1 LAFGLLNQSQDGS
14 GANIPATI
22 TGNTFY
28 MLGSGNLFRDAD
40 GPPFDIASDNVFDPG
55 PGPALD
61 TSAPYSVP
69 PLLVPE
75 PGGAALLPL
84 ALLAMATIRVAR
96 RKLAGVT
103 VLAGSRKGSTG
114 RQANAG
120 TSTTLLQ

>member
-1 LAFGLLNQSQDGS
+1 MCDNTIVNDRSLAFGLLNQSQDGS

-75 PGGAALLPL
+75 PSRAGRPCCRL
-84 ALLAMATIRVAR
+84 R
-96 RKLAGVT
+96 R
-103 VLAGSRKGSTG
+103 
-114 RQANAG
+114 
-120 TSTTLLQ
+120 